1 MDKLLIWL
9 ILGIIIS
16 VFFLKKIEKF
26 NCMTCDRNRV
36 WSYRNR
42 YSKIE
47 DDCRNCNNCGVC
59 VDKYGNRRCKIGN
72 NRGPLFAADCKY
84 WYHKPNNFWLTYF
97 DY

>member
-1 MDKLLIWL
+1 MDKLLFWL

-47 DDCRNCNNCGVC
+47 DDCLNCNNCGVC

-72 NRGPLFAADCKY
+72 IRGPLFAEDCKY
-84 WYHKPNNFWLTYF
+84 WYHKPNKYWLNYF
-97 DY
+97 YY